1 MLRVPGVRDVGVD
14 MGDQSHR
21 GSGARA
27 AEGLP
32 EGVVTF
38 VFTDIEGSTK
48 LLQQVGDSYADL
60 LGTHRRLLRSSFAA
74 YGGSEVDTQGDA
86 FFFAFASP
94 RAAIEAAAHAQ
105 QALET
110 HGWPDD
116 QRIRVRMGL
125 HLGEPLLVDGHY
137 VGIDVHRAA
146 RICSA
151 AHGGQVLVSARLR
164 DEVVDDPFDDL
175 GFTDLGEHRLKDL
188 PEPERLLQLDVSGLP
203 ERFPPIRSLQPP
215 TNLPH
220 RVRALV
226 GRGREVEELRGLL
239 TGSGT
244 RLVTITGP
252 GGTGKT
258 RLAVATAH
266 GLLENFAHGAFF
278 VDLTQV
284 RESDRIISAIADEL
298 GLLVEGSGQSA
309 VESVAAHIVDRR
321 LLLVLDNFEHVVDGA
336 TVLTRL
342 MEACPRLHVLV
353 TSRRLLWLEDE
364 QEYPLSPMQL
374 PRGSTLDDVRAS
386 EAALLFEERA
396 RLARPDF
403 ALTELNAAAVSKLC
417 RMLDGLPLA
426 IELAAARIRLL
437 SPDALVTRLGDRLA
451 LLTGDTRDLPERHRS
466 LRSTIEWSYDLLT
479 SEERRHFRDLAVFRG
494 GARLD
499 AVEAVCGGDADAFAL
514 LTALVDHSL
523 VRMREDDDEQ
533 PRFVMLETLRE
544 YAEELLKRD
553 DAHAR
558 EIEVR
563 HARHYLGVVLEVRRA
578 ALEGATDYAPTRRDE
593 DNVRA
598 ALSLLLRQAADDP
611 ESSRDAL
618 LLASTMG
625 SYWYQHSQAVEGT
638 ALLQR
643 ALDAVVDPATEIAA
657 DARRWLG
664 VLAESQ
670 QDYASASR
678 LLEEAMQLYQE
689 LGNESRVASCLNSLG
704 VVARSEGD
712 VERAEALLLSAVR
725 IRRARSEEVALTST
739 LNNLGIIYVDR
750 GDPER
755 AKPIFE
761 ENLARDHAA
770 NDLWGATCTSLNLA
784 VAHLNLGEAGE
795 AEPLLR
801 GCLTAYD
808 DLGDLDVL
816 IGTLEATVGLAA
828 ARRQWRAGARLAA
841 AATQARVAL
850 GVPAAAADLVH
861 LRRWADECDAQLSAT
876 EATAARTEGAAMT
889 VDQATSYALSEVA
902 TTRAEPPAE
911 IS

>member
-21 GSGARA
+21 GSEARA

-164 DEVVDDPFDDL
+164 DEVVDVPFDDL

-188 PEPERLLQLDVSGLP
+188 PEPERLLQLGVSGLP

-284 RESDRIISAIADEL
+284 RESERIISAIAEE
-298 GLLVEGSGQSA
+298 EG
-309 VESVAAHIVDRR
+309 
-321 LLLVLDNFEHVVDGA
+321 
-336 TVLTRL
+336 
-342 MEACPRLHVLV
+342 
-353 TSRRLLWLEDE
+353 
-364 QEYPLSPMQL
+364 
-374 PRGSTLDDVRAS
+374 
-386 EAALLFEERA
+386 
-396 RLARPDF
+396 
-403 ALTELNAAAVSKLC
+403 
-417 RMLDGLPLA
+417 
-426 IELAAARIRLL
+426 
-437 SPDALVTRLGDRLA
+437 LGDR
-451 LLTGDTRDLPERHRS
+451 PPQ
-466 LRSTIEWSYDLLT
+466 
-479 SEERRHFRDLAVFRG
+479 
-494 GARLD
+494 
-499 AVEAVCGGDADAFAL
+499 
-514 LTALVDHSL
+514 ALVF
-523 VRMREDDDEQ
+523 E
-533 PRFVMLETLRE
+533 F
-544 YAEELLKRD
+544 
-553 DAHAR
+553 
-558 EIEVR
+558 
-563 HARHYLGVVLEVRRA
+563 
-578 ALEGATDYAPTRRDE
+578 
-593 DNVRA
+593 
-598 ALSLLLRQAADDP
+598 
-611 ESSRDAL
+611 
-618 LLASTMG
+618 
-625 SYWYQHSQAVEGT
+625 
-638 ALLQR
+638 QR
-643 ALDAVVDPATEIAA
+643 
-657 DARRWLG
+657 
-664 VLAESQ
+664 
-670 QDYASASR
+670 
-678 LLEEAMQLYQE
+678 
-689 LGNESRVASCLNSLG
+689 
-704 VVARSEGD
+704 
-712 VERAEALLLSAVR
+712 
-725 IRRARSEEVALTST
+725 
-739 LNNLGIIYVDR
+739 
-750 GDPER
+750 
-755 AKPIFE
+755 
-761 ENLARDHAA
+761 
-770 NDLWGATCTSLNLA
+770 TC
-784 VAHLNLGEAGE
+784 G
-795 AEPLLR
+795 
-801 GCLTAYD
+801 
-808 DLGDLDVL
+808 
-816 IGTLEATVGLAA
+816 
-828 ARRQWRAGARLAA
+828 
-841 AATQARVAL
+841 
-850 GVPAAAADLVH
+850 
-861 LRRWADECDAQLSAT
+861 
-876 EATAARTEGAAMT
+876 MT
-889 VDQATSYALSEVA
+889 ILFYCKVC
-902 TTRAEPPAE
+902 
-911 IS
+911 